1 MAVFWFGW
9 AKKLK
14 NIFTKQQADQYYLQK
29 ELPNQLQVVKGNVDF
44 YKNVVVKQNGY
55 VDRVD
60 TNAPTSMIN
69 KRYLEEQT
77 LSKTSTGTQTVV
89 GQVVLSKTGEVI
101 KINSNSDTAT
111 YLSGYKSNNQRVWYF
126 GKGSS
131 TSDNFIIG
139 ADRGDIKLEPN
150 GNVDVNNKKIVN
162 VAAPTNNNDVAN
174 KQYVDNKALNII
186 QPYHI
191 FETNPNTAYRN
202 VDKINTTAIFTNS
215 EVNYDYPLTVS
226 FDRYNGNNYLGTFTF
241 TIQHNTRNNNSQ
253 NPNYMV
259 ATQMYYST
267 SSQHMEIGQMCG
279 LRFTKTY
286 IEVSC
291 WDSADRIKNIV
302 VKGIKTGV

>member
-29 ELPNQLQVVKGNVDF
+29 ELPNQLQIVKGSVDF

-77 LSKTSTGTQTVV
+77 LSKTATTPQTIASQITFTQTN
-89 GQVVLSKTGEVI
+89 EVM
-101 KINSNSDTAT
+101 KFNSGTDNAA

-126 GKGSS
+126 GKGST
-131 TSDNFIIG
+131 TSNNFIIG

-174 KQYVDNKALNII
+174 KQYVDNA
-186 QPYHI
+186 
-191 FETNPNTAYRN
+191 R
-202 VDKINTTAIFTNS
+202 
-215 EVNYDYPLTVS
+215 
-226 FDRYNGNNYLGTFTF
+226 
-241 TIQHNTRNNNSQ
+241 
-253 NPNYMV
+253 
-259 ATQMYYST
+259 
-267 SSQHMEIGQMCG
+267 
-279 LRFTKTY
+279 TY
-286 IEVSC
+286 IEVFSNTSTIYNNLDKIQLTNPANFTAIERNIP
-291 WDSADRIKNIV
+291 WIIKFDRIVKSSGAYEGTVSYSFILPDRGKATFATSRMYYVASSGNFEEGSRVGISIKVVDTRAYELKIQIWDQAKAIKNV
-302 VKGIKTGV
+302 MLYKPQL